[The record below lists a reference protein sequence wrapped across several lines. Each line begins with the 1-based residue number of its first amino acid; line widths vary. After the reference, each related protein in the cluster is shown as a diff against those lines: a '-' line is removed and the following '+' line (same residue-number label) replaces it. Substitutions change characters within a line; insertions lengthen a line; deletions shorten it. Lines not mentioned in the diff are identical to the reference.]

1 VARLDELRLM
11 TRVAR
16 LYHEAGLRQP
26 EIARRLTVSQS
37 TISRLLQRA
46 QREGIVRVTVSPP
59 SGVFPEVEEA
69 LQERFGLREAIVV
82 DSSRDDEEAI
92 MRDLGAAAAYYVE
105 TTLSRGEV
113 VGVESY
119 ASLRWMVDALRPPPG
134 AEGVKVVQLSGGVGD
149 PGSEQ
154 HHTQLTRRLA
164 TLLRGE
170 SVSLP
175 APGLAPS
182 VTARR
187 VFGADPFVRQA
198 VALFD
203 SVTLALLGIGAVAPP
218 FNSSSFLGAFAPQ
231 EYQTLI
237 ALGAVGFI
245 FHRFFGADGQ
255 PLSTPFDERVIAMTR
270 EQLRR
275 VPRAVGISGSGRRL
289 PAIEAALRGGWIN
302 VLITDRFTAA
312 RLLQSPAPPPPPPT
326 PAANGVDLEAVPQ
339 SEVRL

>member
-1 VARLDELRLM
+1 MARLDELRLM

-26 EIARRLTVSQS
+26 EIARRLAVSQS

-149 PGSEQ
+149 PGSEE
-154 HHTQLTRRLA
+154 HHAQLTRRLA

-203 SVTLALLGIGAVAPP
+203 SVTLALLGIGSVAPP
-218 FNSSSFLGAFAPQ
+218 ARQQQLPRRLHPSGVPGPGRPRRRRLHLP
-231 EYQTLI
+231 
-237 ALGAVGFI
+237 
-245 FHRFFGADGQ
+245 
-255 PLSTPFDERVIAMTR
+255 PL
-270 EQLRR
+270 LRR
-275 VPRAVGISGSGRRL
+275 ATGS
-289 PAIEAALRGGWIN
+289 P
-302 VLITDRFTAA
+302 
-312 RLLQSPAPPPPPPT
+312 
-326 PAANGVDLEAVPQ
+326 
-339 SEVRL
+339 